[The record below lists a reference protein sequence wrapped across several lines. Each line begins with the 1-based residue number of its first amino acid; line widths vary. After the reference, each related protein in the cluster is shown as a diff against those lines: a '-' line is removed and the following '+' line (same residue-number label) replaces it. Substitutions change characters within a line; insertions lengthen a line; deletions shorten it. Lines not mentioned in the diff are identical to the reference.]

1 MQIRTR
7 AVRKI
12 AVLGPTNTGKTHLAL
27 ERMLGHAS
35 GMIGFPLRLLA
46 RENYD
51 RAARVK
57 PKGQIA
63 LITGE
68 EKIVPPGAKYFLCT
82 VEAMPL
88 GRSVSFLGIDEVQMC
103 ADPDRGHVF
112 TDRLLNAR
120 GEHETMFMGA
130 DTIRPM
136 MRKLLPDVEFLSRP
150 RFSTLRYAGE
160 RKVTRLPPRSAVV
173 AFSAADVYAIAE
185 LLRRQRGG
193 AAVVLGAL
201 SPRTRNAQV
210 AMYQAGEV
218 DYMVATDAIGM
229 GLNMDVEHVA
239 FAGTR
244 KFDGRGPRL
253 LTPAE
258 LGQIAGRSGR
268 HMNDGT
274 FGTTGDIGPLD
285 PEAVERIENHH
296 FEPLRSLFWRND
308 TLRFTSVDALIAS
321 LAERPPGRELIRAR
335 EAEDERTLG
344 DLVRDPNIAK
354 RAKGTEA
361 VRLLWEVCRIPDFG
375 KTATDGHTRLLSR
388 IFRHL
393 AGSDGDGRL
402 PTDWVAAH
410 VSRIDRTDGDIE
422 TLAQRIANIR
432 TWTYVSYRGEWLDD
446 AEHWRERTRA
456 VEDRLSDALHA
467 RLTQRFVDRRTSVLV
482 RRMKDR
488 DPLAAAVDTTGD
500 VHVEGEFVGRIEG
513 FQFLPDPDA
522 GDGLAGRAVRN
533 AARQALG
540 TEITKRLRR
549 LESATPETFSLDETG
564 RITWEGNTVAR
575 LVAGADILQP
585 ALEALVNGV
594 ADSQMRERIR
604 KRAATWFEGY
614 LADRLAPLFRIRDA
628 TISGS
633 ARGIAYQIVE
643 SLGSMP
649 RRHVARLIDALGR
662 DDRKVLRALD
672 VRLGRESVFV
682 PALVRPG
689 AVETRA
695 LLWRVHAN
703 AKGPAPPPA
712 GRVTVPVGDGV
723 PMNFYESIGYRPL
736 GPVAVRVDMLER
748 LAARAWTLSQKGP
761 FAAAP
766 ELLSNAGCGIDEMAG
781 ILIALGY
788 REERLDGD
796 RRFVR
801 ASRRKPGVR
810 RKHGQRRVPKL
821 ESPFQSLRALNP
833 GK

>member
-12 AVLGPTNTGKTHLAL
+12 AVLGPTNTGKTYLAL

-51 RAARVK
+51 RAVRIK
-57 PKGQIA
+57 PKGQVA

-88 GRSVSFLGIDEVQMC
+88 GRPVSFLGIDEVQMC
-103 ADPDRGHVF
+103 ADSDRGHVF

-130 DTIRPM
+130 DTIRPL
-136 MRKLLPDVEFLSRP
+136 MRKLVPDVEFLSRP
-150 RFSTLRYAGE
+150 RFSILRYAGE

-185 LLRRQRGG
+185 LLRRHRGG
-193 AAVVLGAL
+193 ATVVLGAL

-268 HMNDGT
+268 YMNDGT

-285 PEAVERIENHH
+285 GEAVERIENHR
-296 FEPLRSLFWRND
+296 FEPLRSLFWR
-308 TLRFTSVDALIAS
+308 TAKLRFTSVDALVAS
-321 LAERPPGRELIRAR
+321 LAERPPSRELIRAR

-344 DLVRDPNIAK
+344 DLVRDPIIAK
-354 RAKGTEA
+354 RANGPEA
-361 VRLLWEVCRIPDFG
+361 VRLLWDVCQIPDFG
-375 KTATDGHTRLLSR
+375 KTAADGHRRLLSR

-393 AGSDGDGRL
+393 ADGDGGSRL
-402 PTDWVAAH
+402 PTDLVAAH
-410 VSRIDRTDGDIE
+410 VSRLDRTDGDIE

-432 TWTYVSYRGEWLDD
+432 TWTYVSYRAEWLDD
-446 AEHWRERTRA
+446 ADHWRERTRA

-467 RLTQRFVDRRTSVLV
+467 RLAQRFVDRRTSVLL

-488 DPLAAAVDTTGD
+488 DVLAAAVDATGD

-513 FQFLPDPDA
+513 FRFLPDPDA
-522 GDGLAGRAVRN
+522 RDGLAARAVRN

-540 TEITKRLRR
+540 SEISIRLQR
-549 LESATPETFSLDETG
+549 LESAAADTCSLDEGG
-564 RITWEGNTVAR
+564 RIWWEGNTVAR
-575 LVAGADILQP
+575 LVAGADVLQP
-585 ALEALVNGV
+585 ALEALVNGT
-594 ADSQMRERIR
+594 ADSQARERIR
-604 KRAATWFEGY
+604 KRAATWLESY
-614 LADRLAPLFRIRDA
+614 LADRLAPLFRVRDA
-628 TISGS
+628 AMSGP
-633 ARGIAYQIVE
+633 ARGIGYQIVE
-643 SLGSMP
+643 SLGSIP
-649 RRHVARLIDALGR
+649 RRRVARLIGALGR
-662 DDRKVLRALD
+662 EDRKALRALD

-689 AVETRA
+689 AVEMRA
-695 LLWRVHAN
+695 LLWRVHAK
-703 AKGPAPPPA
+703 AQGPTPPSP
-712 GRVTVPVGDGV
+712 GRVTVPMEDGV
-723 PMNFYESIGYRPL
+723 PTSFYESIGYRPL
-736 GPVAVRVDMLER
+736 AAVAVRVDTLER
-748 LAARAWTLSQKGP
+748 LAARVWALSQDGP

-766 ELLSNAGCGIDEMAG
+766 ELLSNAGCGIDELAG

-788 REERLDGD
+788 REIRIDGD

-801 ASRRKPGVR
+801 ASRCKPGVR
-810 RKHGQRRVPKL
+810 RKHGQRRPARSD
-821 ESPFQSLRALNP
+821 SPFEGLRALGP
-833 GK
+833 VK